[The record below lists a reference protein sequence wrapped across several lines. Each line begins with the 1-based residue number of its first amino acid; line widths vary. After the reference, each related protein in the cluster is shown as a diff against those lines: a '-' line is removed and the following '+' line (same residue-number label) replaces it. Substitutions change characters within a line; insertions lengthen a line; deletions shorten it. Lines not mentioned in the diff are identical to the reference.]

1 MKSTATPYFPLLEQI
16 TMVTSVVKNS
26 LTGHGFLK
34 MQQEVRNML
43 CEEVRNAIALK
54 RFSLISPILNG
65 QVNNRK
71 DYYAQISSKPVEMPH
86 YGIRKYSPKTIESWY
101 CDYMRGG
108 LDALKPGYRKDRG
121 NCRKI
126 DTELAEKILETK
138 RKYPKAPTTIIY
150 DKLIKKGILKEG
162 QISLTTLYRFLKFSN
177 HESIYETEEKK
188 EIKRFAHQYINE
200 LWYGDLMY
208 GPYIQEEAYLPCSIR
223 IMGRFTVHSSLNL
236 CART

>member
-1 MKSTATPYFPLLEQI
+1 M
-16 TMVTSVVKNS
+16 
-26 LTGHGFLK
+26 LK
-34 MQQEVRNML
+34 
-43 CEEVRNAIALK
+43 
-54 RFSLISPILNG
+54 
-65 QVNNRK
+65 
-71 DYYAQISSKPVEMPH
+71 
-86 YGIRKYSPKTIESWY
+86 
-101 CDYMRGG
+101 
-108 LDALKPGYRKDRG
+108 
-121 NCRKI
+121 
-126 DTELAEKILETK
+126 KILETK

-223 IMGRFTVHSSLNL
+223 TMGRFTVHSSLNL